1 MPRGFSYVLNTLRVD
16 GKLAAEPEGGKG
28 PYLTLGLGD
37 LAVNASAK
45 IEYRVLVG
53 PNALNGDGINRAR
66 AVSRGLN
73 SNEAQAKVK
82 VRPGVFSSD
91 ALSSVKCIR
100 TATAMACRTKAN

>member
-1 MPRGFSYVLNTLRVD
+1 MRID
-16 GKLAAEPEGGKG
+16 GKPVADPEGGKG
-28 PYLTLGLGD
+28 PYLTLGLGN

-66 AVSRGLN
+66 AVDGSGLG

-82 VRPGVFSSD
+82 VRPGVFSAD
-91 ALSSVKCIR
+91 AFCGG
-100 TATAMACRTKAN
+100 